1 VEEPTASNTTPG
13 SRAGSRFGHYRL
25 IRLLGWGGFG
35 EVYEAEDTVMDRA
48 VALKLLAAPY
58 SQNEVFRE
66 RLYREARNAGKL
78 HEPHVVPIH
87 HCGEIDGQLYIDMR
101 LIEGTDLQ
109 KVLVREGPLSPAR
122 AVAIVRQIA
131 SALDAAH
138 SVQMVHRDIKPAN
151 ILLADDFACLVD
163 FGLANAATDANLT
176 STGMTMGTFAYMA
189 PERFSNTDVSH
200 RADIY
205 ALACVL
211 YECLTGEPPYPTG
224 DLPALI
230 NAHLTAPI
238 PRPSRRLPQIPAGF
252 DDVIAVGLAKGPN
265 NRFDSAG
272 DLAVVARHA
281 LRPASQR
288 EADAIVATTQA
299 ARQRTHPH
307 AGAAVKPSADSPAKN
322 PRLSANP
329 VISSTDAKSS
339 NLRTIATIAATL
351 VVLVI
356 VATTIWVIGH
366 RHDDSSQATT
376 TTASPPSQ
384 SATPPPTPAPTSSSV
399 TAEPPT
405 GVSPTSSSVTAE
417 PPTAV
422 SPTATPPIESES
434 LDARFTITIEQRGI
448 TMQSAPGAIK
458 AAHAVCKMVS
468 QGDSLESIA
477 AQVVRQNPGLTPQLA
492 TVFVDTALSV
502 YCPQGDY

>member
-1 VEEPTASNTTPG
+1 VKEPTASNTTPG

-25 IRLLGWGGFG
+25 IRLLGRGGFG

-58 SQNEVFRE
+58 SQNEVFRQ

-109 KVLVREGPLSPAR
+109 KVLVREGPLSPVR

-131 SALDAAH
+131 AALDAAH

-176 STGMTMGTFAYMA
+176 STGMTIGTFAYMA
-189 PERFSNTDVSH
+189 PERFSNTDVTR

-211 YECLTGEPPYPTG
+211 YECVTGEPPYPTG

-238 PRPSRRLPQIPAGF
+238 PRPSQRRPQIPAAF

-272 DLAVVARHA
+272 ALAVVARHA
-281 LRPASQR
+281 LRPAGQR
-288 EADAIVATTQA
+288 QADAIVASTQA
-299 ARQRTHPH
+299 ARQPNHPH
-307 AGAAVKPSADSPAKN
+307 AAATVKPSADSPAKN
-322 PRLSANP
+322 PRLSA
-329 VISSTDAKSS
+329 DAKPS
-339 NLRTIATIAATL
+339 NLKTIATIVATL

-356 VATTIWVIGH
+356 VGTTIWVIGH
-366 RHDDSSQATT
+366 GHDDSSQATT
-376 TTASPPSQ
+376 TTASPRSQ
-384 SATPPPTPAPTSSSV
+384 SATLPPTPAPTSSSV
-399 TAEPPT
+399 TAGPPT
-405 GVSPTSSSVTAE
+405 AVSPTSSSVTAE
-417 PPTAV
+417 SPTAV
-422 SPTATPPIESES
+422 SPTATAPIESES
-434 LDARFTITIEQRGI
+434 QDARFTTAIEQRGI
-448 TMQSAPGAIK
+448 TMKSAPGAIK
-458 AAHAVCKMVS
+458 AAHVVCKMVS

-477 AQVVRQNPGLTPQLA
+477 ALVVRQNPGLTPQLA